1 MPLDMKITEQE
12 KSELRNRIS
21 NSIFRHIRRKR
32 ILKYGATI
40 AATVVLALFAI
51 NSFDTNKPVTSS
63 IKEVANSMHGQEM
76 SEHIQLVLNNN
87 QSIEITE
94 NEASI
99 SYSKTGEQVTV
110 GTTKSI
116 RQTHASA
123 EKISFNTL
131 WVPYGKRT
139 SIILTDGSKVW
150 LNSGSKLVFPAVFT
164 KERREVYLD
173 GEAIFEV
180 AHNKERPFVV
190 KTGEQEIEVLGTV
203 FNVSSYPDENVV
215 STVLKSG
222 SVKIKYKQNNI
233 TLNPGKRAVYDRANN
248 QSYVNKV
255 DVEPYFSWRDGV
267 FIFKSD
273 SMESIMKKIAR
284 YYNVEIKI
292 DNSELAKTTFSGYLD
307 LRDNVE
313 NVIKTIQETTK
324 FNYNII
330 DEKLIIN

>member
-1 MPLDMKITEQE
+1 
-12 KSELRNRIS
+12 
-21 NSIFRHIRRKR
+21 
-32 ILKYGATI
+32 
-40 AATVVLALFAI
+40 
-51 NSFDTNKPVTSS
+51 
-63 IKEVANSMHGQEM
+63 
-76 SEHIQLVLNNN
+76 
-87 QSIEITE
+87 
-94 NEASI
+94 
-99 SYSKTGEQVTV
+99 
-110 GTTKSI
+110 
-116 RQTHASA
+116 
-123 EKISFNTL
+123 
-131 WVPYGKRT
+131 
-139 SIILTDGSKVW
+139 
-150 LNSGSKLVFPAVFT
+150 
-164 KERREVYLD
+164 
-173 GEAIFEV
+173 
-180 AHNKERPFVV
+180 
-190 KTGEQEIEVLGTV
+190 EQEIEVLGTV